1 MTDDIKMSLETIEIE
16 YEDDSLFVKKEKDFV
31 YVTVWQGGGDA
42 TIGLYKED
50 AETLTEWLLK
60 ALSLEVV
67 RK

>member
-16 YEDDSLFVKKEKDFV
+16 YEDDLLFVKKEGDFF
-31 YVTVWQGGGDA
+31 YVTVWQGGADA
-42 TIGLYKED
+42 TIGLYRED
-50 AETLTEWLLK
+50 AETLAEWLLK

>member
-1 MTDDIKMSLETIEIE
+1 MTDGITMSLETIEIE

-31 YVTVWQGGGDA
+31 YVTVWQGGAEA
-42 TIGLYKED
+42 TIGLYRED